1 LQSGEIPIAPQ
12 VVTTIPALRNTIRAA
27 RSAGKRIGVVPTMGA
42 LHRGHVSLIEA
53 ARKESDF
60 TVVTIFV
67 NPTQFG
73 PNEDF
78 RKYPRPI
85 ERDLEMCA
93 GAGADLVFTPEPEE
107 VYPNPFFT
115 KVHLKGI
122 SEVLEGASRPGHFD
136 GVATIVL
143 KLFNMVQP
151 DAAFFGQKDFQQQL
165 LIRRMVKELDLP
177 LEIRV
182 CPTVREPDGLAL
194 SSRNVYL
201 SPEERVSSL
210 ALNRALRHA
219 ETRLRGGEMKLGKI
233 RREMEEMLSG
243 TANVKPDYATIVD
256 PETIAEL
263 ERPQKLQVAVVAARV
278 GNTRLIDNLP
288 IELPH

>member
-1 LQSGEIPIAPQ
+1 MQSGEIPIAPQ

>member
-1 LQSGEIPIAPQ
+1 
-12 VVTTIPALRNTIRAA
+12 
-27 RSAGKRIGVVPTMGA
+27 MGA